1 MMLDKSRVRNAFT
14 LIEMVVV
21 MALLGVVMLIA
32 TTMIIGLMYFSA
44 TEIGLANRNMEVAAL
59 ANLFRS
65 DVRVASSALISSSK
79 ENKAKG
85 LKLSLL
91 SGKEISYEVENG
103 VFVRISPQGKQRL
116 MTVGDVSFQLLN
128 DGLMVELNCLDKAD
142 SGRTKER
149 TLSFRA
155 TLNGA
160 RK

>member
-1 MMLDKSRVRNAFT
+1 MLDKSKTRNAFT

-32 TTMIIGLMYFSA
+32 TTMIIGLMYFST

-65 DVRVASSALISSSK
+65 DVRVASSAVITTNS
-79 ENKAKG
+79 NKTMG
-85 LKLSLL
+85 LKLALL
-91 SGKEISYEVENG
+91 SGGQITYEVENG
-103 VFVRISPQGKQRL
+103 AFMRKSLEGKQRL
-116 MTVGDVSFQLLN
+116 MGVQDVSFQLLN
-128 DGLMVELNCLDKAD
+128 EGLMVELSCLDKAD
-142 SGRTKER
+142 SGRTRER

>member
-1 MMLDKSRVRNAFT
+1 MILDKGKTRNAFT

-21 MALLGVVMLIA
+21 MALLGVVMSIA
-32 TTMIIGLMYFSA
+32 TTMIMGLMYFSS
-44 TEIGLANRNMEVAAL
+44 TEIRLANRNMEVAAL
-59 ANLFRS
+59 ATLFRS
-65 DVRVASSALISSSK
+65 DVRVASSAVITTNA
-79 ENKAKG
+79 NKTTG
-85 LKLSLL
+85 LKLALL
-91 SGKEISYEVENG
+91 SGGEITYEFENG
-103 VFVRISPQGKQRL
+103 AFMRTSLQGKQRL
-116 MTVGDVSFQLLN
+116 MTVQDVSFQLLN

>member
-1 MMLDKSRVRNAFT
+1 MMLDKCKTRNAFT

-32 TTMIIGLMYFSA
+32 TTMIIGLMYFSS
-44 TEIGLANRNMEVAAL
+44 TEIRLANRNMEVAAL

-65 DVRVASSALISSSK
+65 DVHVSSSAVITTNA
-79 ENKAKG
+79 NKMTG
-85 LKLSLL
+85 LKLVLL
-91 SGKEISYEVENG
+91 SGGQITYEVENG
-103 VFVRISPQGKQRL
+103 AFMRKSLEGKQRL
-116 MTVGDVSFQLLN
+116 MGVYDVSFQLLN

-142 SGRTKER
+142 SIITRER

-155 TLNGA
+155 SLNGA

>member
-1 MMLDKSRVRNAFT
+1 MILDKGKTRNAFT

-21 MALLGVVMLIA
+21 MALLGVVMSIA
-32 TTMIIGLMYFSA
+32 TTMIMGLMYFSSA
-44 TEIGLANRNMEVAAL
+44 EIRLANRNMEVAAL
-59 ANLFRS
+59 ATLFRS
-65 DVRVASSALISSSK
+65 DVRVASSAVITTNA
-79 ENKAKG
+79 NKTTG
-85 LKLSLL
+85 LKLALL
-91 SGKEISYEVENG
+91 SGGEITYEFENG
-103 VFVRISPQGKQRL
+103 AFMRTSLQGKQRL
-116 MTVGDVSFQLLN
+116 MTVQDVSFQLLN

>member
-1 MMLDKSRVRNAFT
+1 MMLDKGKTRNAFT

-21 MALLGVVMLIA
+21 MALLGVVMSIA
-32 TTMIIGLMYFSA
+32 TTMIMGLMYFSS
-44 TEIGLANRNMEVAAL
+44 TEIRLANRNMEVAAL

-65 DVRVASSALISSSK
+65 DVWVASSAVITTNA
-79 ENKAKG
+79 NKTTG
-85 LKLSLL
+85 LKLALI
-91 SGKEISYEVENG
+91 SGGQITYEVENG
-103 VFVRISPQGKQRL
+103 AFMRTSLEGKQRL
-116 MTVGDVSFQLLN
+116 IGVQDVSFQLLN

-155 TLNGA
+155 TLDGV

>member
-1 MMLDKSRVRNAFT
+1 
-14 LIEMVVV
+14 
-21 MALLGVVMLIA
+21 
-32 TTMIIGLMYFSA
+32 
-44 TEIGLANRNMEVAAL
+44 
-59 ANLFRS
+59 
-65 DVRVASSALISSSK
+65 
-79 ENKAKG
+79 
-85 LKLSLL
+85 LL
-91 SGKEISYEVENG
+91 SGREISYEVENG

>member
-1 MMLDKSRVRNAFT
+1 MMLDKGKTRNAFT

-21 MALLGVVMLIA
+21 MALLGVVMSIA
-32 TTMIIGLMYFSA
+32 TTMIMGLMYFSSA
-44 TEIGLANRNMEVAAL
+44 EIRLANRNMEVAAL
-59 ANLFRS
+59 ATLFRS
-65 DVRVASSALISSSK
+65 DVRVASSAVITTNA
-79 ENKAKG
+79 NKTTG
-85 LKLSLL
+85 LKLALL
-91 SGKEISYEVENG
+91 SGGEITYEFENG
-103 VFVRISPQGKQRL
+103 AFMRTSLQGKQRL
-116 MTVGDVSFQLLN
+116 MTVQDVSFQLLN

>member
-32 TTMIIGLMYFSA
+32 TTMIMGLMYFSSS
-44 TEIGLANRNMEVAAL
+44 EIKLANRNMEVAAL

-65 DVRVASSALISSSK
+65 DVRVASSAVITTNA
-79 ENKAKG
+79 NKTTG
-85 LKLSLL
+85 LKLALL
-91 SGKEISYEVENG
+91 SGGQITYEVENG
-103 VFVRISPQGKQRL
+103 AFMRTSLQGKQRL
-116 MTVGDVSFQLLN
+116 MGVEDVSFQLLN

-142 SGRTKER
+142 FIRNRER
-149 TLSFRA
+149 VLSFRA
-155 TLNGA
+155 SLNGA